1 MSRRIPN
8 SIKHMKQIRKLY
20 DENITNTMNKNIKLA
35 ELTKMNEKL
44 INADFTKKEK
54 EKYNHLLDS
63 VRDYNSSIKKNNDE
77 NDRLEEL
84 LEEELDKTGT
94 LDFTKG
100 GKRKKLKKHTRK
112 KQKGGVPPRNRRS
125 NRNRRNLLFRPA
137 SPDQSR
143 NRTHEHQDDEF
154 TTRLTDS
161 FRRTDSF
168 RPFSRNIQYISTP
181 SESSD
186 ASDDNILPPLESV
199 NSSESES
206 EPEPENETLD
216 NQYENLI
223 QNYVSL
229 VLDNLEVRQGSTI
242 NMIERAVRSFMT
254 ILNIINR
261 DMPVENSMFETLEN
275 NLYNIML
282 PLSTPDRMNLSI
294 TLTQTSRRYI
304 HNWEGNIS
312 EQQRNDLGRVLSLI
326 NRFRL
331 RQLRNEYV
339 VPDNTVRRP
348 REVGGKKKT
357 TRRRVKK

>member
-8 SIKHMKQIRKLY
+8 HIKYMKQIRKLY
-20 DENITNTMNKNIKLA
+20 DENITNTMNKNTKLA
-35 ELTKMNEKL
+35 ELTKMNEKH
-44 INADFTKKEK
+44 ITANFTKKEK
-54 EKYNHLLDS
+54 EQYNLLLDS
-63 VRDYNSSIKKNNDE
+63 VRDYNSRIEKNNDKI
-77 NDRLEEL
+77 DRLDEL
-84 LEEELDKTGT
+84 LEEELDKTGS

-100 GKRKKLKKHTRK
+100 GKKRKAKKQTRK
-112 KQKGGVPPRNRRS
+112 KQKGGVAPDRNRRS
-125 NRNRRNLLFRPA
+125 NRNRRNFLFRPA

-143 NRTHEHQDDEF
+143 NRTHEHEDDDEF
-154 TTRLTDS
+154 ATRL
-161 FRRTDSF
+161 TDSF
-168 RPFSRNIQYISTP
+168 RPFSRNNIQYRSTP

-186 ASDDNILPPLESV
+186 TSDDNILPALIPV
-199 NSSESES
+199 DNSESES
-206 EPEPENETLD
+206 EPENERLD

-229 VLDNLEVRQGSTI
+229 VLDNLAVRQEHTI
-242 NMIERAVRSFMT
+242 NMVERTVRSFMT

-275 NLYNIML
+275 NLYSIML
-282 PLSTPDRMNLSI
+282 PLSTADRMNLSI
-294 TLTQTSRRYI
+294 TLTQTSRRYL

-331 RQLRNEYV
+331 EQLRNEYV

-357 TRRRVKK
+357 RRRRVKKII